1 MTFHC
6 SFTYNPIDAWI
17 ILKTEPG
24 GLMASPRWRFCGL
37 GRGLGSN
44 EKVEM
49 TLSARLGEGHMRL
62 ICIFLPWLYWLLM
75 SNEATA
81 AS

>member
-6 SFTYNPIDAWI
+6 SFTYNPVDAWVVPE
-17 ILKTEPG
+17 TDPG
-24 GLMASPRWRFCGL
+24 GLAASPRWRFCGL

-44 EKVEM
+44 KKVEM
-49 TLSARLGEGHMRL
+49 TLSARLGEGHIRL
-62 ICIFLPWLYWLLM
+62 ISVFPLALLLLM